1 MLDIAHAPI
10 FRHNKGVSDDSTED
24 IHGIGHRRSGWR
36 GAQRHWHRK
45 SRRKVLV
52 TGRDAGSG
60 QRREQPSR
68 GVRYPDIIFV
78 QGDISSI
85 RGIDQLVADVS
96 AHTNTLD
103 VLVNNAGYFGDTAR
117 QSNDQIEMH
126 FAVNCHRGGS
136 LARCCPYFGRPQVR
150 A

>member
-1 MLDIAHAPI
+1 MTRQKTFTALVT
-10 FRHNKGVSDDSTED
+10 GGTG
-24 IHGIGHRRSGWR
+24 GIGLHSAIGIAKA
-36 GAQRHWHRK
+36 GA
-45 SRRKVLV
+45 KVLV
-52 TGRDAGSG
+52 TGRDAERG
-60 QRREQPSR
+60 QAARAAIAEASDN
-68 GVRYPDIIFV
+68 PDINFV

-126 FAVNCHRGGS
+126 FAVNV
-136 LARCCPYFGRPQVR
+136 LAPWRLTR
-150 A
+150 ALLPLLRTAPSARVLM

>member
-1 MLDIAHAPI
+1 MTRQKTFTALVT
-10 FRHNKGVSDDSTED
+10 GGTG
-24 IHGIGHRRSGWR
+24 GIGLHSGIGIAKA
-36 GAQRHWHRK
+36 GA
-45 SRRKVLV
+45 KVLV
-52 TGRDAGSG
+52 TCRDAERG
-60 QRREQPSR
+60 QTARAAIAEASDN
-68 GVRYPDIIFV
+68 PDIIFV

-126 FAVNCHRGGS
+126 FAVNV
-136 LARCCPYFGRPQVR
+136 LAPWRSSR
-150 A
+150 AAAPSDGLMRV